1 MRNEVHDDNPAVLD
15 SVVAR
20 RNRRRK
26 QALAG
31 VAGLAVLGAGAFAV
45 TSQVTAETR
54 SHDTAAEAPLPAATS
69 SSSAADATSGPAS
82 PAAAGPA
89 SPAAAGSAPAAAA
102 KPKTTQEQIEAVKGT
117 AAKNTAQR
125 IRRPLAAAVDAVAD
139 EDLTVTTIG
148 SLKDDKATIKVV
160 SARLDLTGQRELGW
174 VAGKGEK
181 AGSASCTQKIRV
193 SPDLPARLR
202 PTLLLCWRTSASRSV
217 YTVAVNLT
225 GKPSVKA
232 SVAQID
238 KAWSAL
244 S

>member
-1 MRNEVHDDNPAVLD
+1 MRNEVHDDDPAVSD

-31 VAGLAVLGAGAFAV
+31 VAGLAVLGAAAFAV
-45 TSQVTAETR
+45 TSHVTAETR
-54 SHDTAAEAPLPAATS
+54 THETAGEAQAHAQAHAPADAGATS
-69 SSSAADATSGPAS
+69 S
-82 PAAAGPA
+82 PAAADGVGTAPDDAA
-89 SPAAAGSAPAAAA
+89 SAAA
-102 KPKTTQEQIEAVKGT
+102 KPKTTKEQIEAVKG
-117 AAKNTAQR
+117 AAVKNTTQR
-125 IRRPLAAAVDAVAD
+125 IRRPLPPAADAVSD
-139 EDLTVTTIG
+139 EDLTVATIG
-148 SLKDDKATIKVV
+148 SLKDDKSSIRVV

-174 VAGKGEK
+174 VADKGQK
-181 AGSASCTQKIRV
+181 VGAASCTQKIRV
-193 SPDLPARLR
+193 SPDMPARVR

-217 YTVAVNLT
+217 YTVAVDLK
-225 GKPSVKA
+225 GKPSAKA